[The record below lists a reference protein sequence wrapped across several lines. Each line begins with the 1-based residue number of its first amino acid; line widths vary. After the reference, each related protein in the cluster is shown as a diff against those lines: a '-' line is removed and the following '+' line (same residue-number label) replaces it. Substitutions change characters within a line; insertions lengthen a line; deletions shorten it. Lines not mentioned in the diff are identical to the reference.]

1 MPVSVE
7 QPKHPLYALTT
18 YELTEYRGKL
28 ERAVKETA
36 TDARTRAD
44 LSRRL
49 DEVLAEQED
58 RARPAAHA

>member
-1 MPVSVE
+1 MSVE

-18 YELTEYRGKL
+18 YELSEYRGKL
-28 ERAVKETA
+28 ECAVKEA
-36 TDARTRAD
+36 SADAQTRAA

>member
-1 MPVSVE
+1 MSVE
-7 QPKHPLYALTT
+7 QPKHPLHALTT

-28 ERAVKETA
+28 ENAIRETS
-36 TDARTRAD
+36 TETRTRAG

-58 RARPAAHA
+58 RARLATRA